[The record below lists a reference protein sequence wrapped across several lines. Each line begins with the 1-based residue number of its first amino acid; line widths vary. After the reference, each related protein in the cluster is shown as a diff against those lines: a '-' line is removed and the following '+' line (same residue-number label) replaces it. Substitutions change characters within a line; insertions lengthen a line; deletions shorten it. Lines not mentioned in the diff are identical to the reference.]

1 MPLRNMPIRRKLMA
15 MLLVTS
21 GAVLAVTCAAFIAYQ
36 YTAYRAAARHT
47 VQTLGA
53 VIASNS
59 TAAVAFDNAADET
72 DVLAALH
79 AERRI
84 IRGAVYD
91 ASGALFAHYPANAPA
106 SSFPP
111 RPKRDGLR
119 FDQGMLIDYQP
130 IRQGGNTRL
139 GTLYL
144 RWDLVSLHQEI
155 TLYALIAAG
164 MTAFAMLLAY
174 VLGRSLQQQIS
185 RPVQTLGRAALA
197 VSERRDYSVR
207 APKFGNDELGALTD
221 AFNHMLDQ
229 LAADIAE
236 RNSAEVKL
244 QRQLSRLDLLHRIT
258 RAVGERQDLRSIF
271 QVVIRHL
278 EEQVPLE
285 FGCIC
290 LYDPEEDVLTVTSVG
305 AGSRETALEL
315 ALTEKARVPV
325 DRNGLSR
332 CVRGELV
339 YEPDIAASPFPF
351 PATLAKGGLRALVFA
366 PLRAESKVFGILVA
380 ARRQPDAFSSGD
392 CEFLRQLSEH
402 VALAAHQA
410 QLYDALQ
417 RAYED
422 LRQSQESVVQQERLR
437 ALGQMASGV
446 AHDINNAISPIAL
459 YTESLLERETGL
471 SDRARTYLTTIQTA
485 IHDVARTVTRMR
497 EFYRPHEGQAA
508 VARTEV
514 DSLIRGVLELTQ
526 ARWRDLPQERGAVI
540 ELRTELA
547 SPPAVIMSAENEIRD
562 ALTNLIFNAADAM
575 PDGGTLTLRT
585 KRVVRQAK
593 YEGGGTVS
601 AGEPPAAEEPPLEM
615 VCLEVSDTGVGMDP
629 ETRRRCLE
637 PFFTTK
643 GERGTGMG
651 LAMVYGMARRH
662 GAQIEIDSAP
672 GQGTTVRLLF
682 PAAPLTADETG
693 RQLALGLPVRPL
705 RILIVDDDPLIIESL
720 REALRGDG
728 HRVTAAEGGQAG
740 LDAFE
745 AARASGEPFE
755 LVITDLGMP
764 YVDGRR
770 VAASIKAA
778 SLHTPVV
785 LLTGWGQRLTAENQ
799 VPPHVD
805 RVLNKP
811 PRLRELRAALA
822 ELARAR

>member
-1 MPLRNMPIRRKLMA
+1 MPLRNLPIRRKLMV

-21 GAVLAVTCAAFIAYQ
+21 GAVLGVTCAAFIIYQ
-36 YTAYRAAARHT
+36 YGAYRAAARHT
-47 VQTLGA
+47 VQTLGQ

-59 TAAVAFDNAADET
+59 TAAVAFDNASDET
-72 DVLAALH
+72 EVLAAVH
-79 AERRI
+79 AEPRI
-84 IRGAVYD
+84 TLAAVYD
-91 ASGALFAHYPANAPA
+91 AEGTLFARYPADAPVKV
-106 SSFPP
+106 FPP
-111 RPKRDGLR
+111 HPKRDGLR
-119 FDQGMLIDYQP
+119 FDAGLLIYYLP
-130 IRQGGNTRL
+130 IRQSGNTRL

-144 RWDLVSLHQEI
+144 CWDLVSLHREI
-155 TLYALIAAG
+155 ALYALIAAG
-164 MTAFAMLLAY
+164 MTGFAMLLAY
-174 VLGRSLQQQIS
+174 LLGRSLQEQIS
-185 RPVQTLGRAALA
+185 RPIQTLGRAALV
-197 VSERRDYSVR
+197 VSEKRDYSVR
-207 APKFGNDELGALTD
+207 APRLGNDELGVLTD

-229 LAADIAE
+229 LTADIAE
-236 RNSAEVKL
+236 RKAFGVRL

-278 EEQVPLE
+278 EEDVSVD

-290 LYDPEEDVLTVTSVG
+290 LYDPHEEILTVTSVG
-305 AGSRETALEL
+305 ARSRETALEL

-339 YEPDIAASPFPF
+339 YEPDIGASKFPF
-351 PATLAKGGLRALVFA
+351 PGTLAKGGLRALVAA
-366 PLRAESKVFGILVA
+366 PLRAESRVFGVLVA
-380 ARRQPDAFSSGD
+380 ARREPESFSSGD

-402 VALAAHQA
+402 VGLAAHQA

-422 LRQSQESVVQQERLR
+422 LRQSQDAVVQQERLR

-459 YTESLLERETGL
+459 YTESLLEREPGL
-471 SDRARTYLTTIQTA
+471 SERARTYLTTIQTA
-485 IHDVARTVTRMR
+485 IHDVARTVSRMR
-497 EFYRPHEGQAA
+497 EFYRPQEGQAA
-508 VARTEV
+508 LARIEL
-514 DSLIRGVLELTQ
+514 DRLIRGVLELTQ
-526 ARWRDLPQERGAVI
+526 ARWRDLPQEQGAVI
-540 ELRTELA
+540 ELHTDFVK
-547 SPPAVIMSAENEIRD
+547 PPAIIMGADNEVRD

-575 PDGGTLTLRT
+575 PGGGTLTLRT
-585 KRVVRQAK
+585 RRAMRQLK
-593 YEGGGTVS
+593 
-601 AGEPPAAEEPPLEM
+601 GEASGASRDAFPPAAEPPVEM
-615 VCLEVSDTGVGMDP
+615 VCLEVSDTGIGMDA

-651 LAMVYGMARRH
+651 LAMVYGMAQRH
-662 GAQIEIDSAP
+662 GADIEIDSAP
-672 GQGTTVRLLF
+672 GQGTTVRVAF
-682 PAAPLTADETG
+682 TAAPQSADETG
-693 RQLALGLPVRPL
+693 RQLALGLPVRPT

-720 REALRGDG
+720 REALRGDF
-728 HRVTAAEGGQAG
+728 HQVTAADGGQAG
-740 LDAFE
+740 IDAFE
-745 AARASGEPFE
+745 AARSRGEPFE

-770 VAASIKAA
+770 VAAAIKAA
-778 SLHTPVV
+778 SPNTPVV

-811 PRLRELRAALA
+811 PRLKDLRAALA
-822 ELARAR
+822 ELARRS

>member
-1 MPLRNMPIRRKLMA
+1 MPLKNVAIRRKLMI
-15 MLLVTS
+15 MLLITS
-21 GAVLAVTCAAFIAYQ
+21 GAVLAVTCAAFIGYQ
-36 YTAYRAAARHT
+36 YQGYRSAARHNLA
-47 VQTLGA
+47 TLA
-53 VIASNS
+53 DVIASNS
-59 TAAVAFDNAADET
+59 TAAVAFDNTSDET
-72 DVLAALH
+72 DVLAALR
-79 AERRI
+79 ADKRVTRA
-84 IRGAVYD
+84 AVYD
-91 ASGALFAHYPANAPA
+91 ARGTLFAHYPAAAAQDAFPA
-106 SSFPP
+106 HPA
-111 RPKRDGLR
+111 RDGLK
-119 FDQGMLIDYQP
+119 FEHGALVSYQP
-130 IRQGGNTRL
+130 IRQGANTRL

-144 RWDLVSLHQEI
+144 RWDLSSLRREI
-155 TLYALIAAG
+155 GLYALIAAA
-164 MTAFAMLLAY
+164 MTAFALLLAY
-174 VLGRSLQQQIS
+174 ILARSLQQQIS
-185 RPVQTLGRAALA
+185 GPIQTLGRAALA
-197 VSERRDYSVR
+197 VSEKRDYTVR
-207 APKFGNDELGALTD
+207 APKLGNDELGALTD

-229 LAADIAE
+229 LTADIAE
-236 RNSAEVKL
+236 RNAFGARL

-278 EEQVPLE
+278 EEHVPID

-290 LYDPEEDVLTVTSVG
+290 LYDPHEEMLTVTSVG
-305 AGSRETALEL
+305 TRSRETALEL

-339 YEPDIAASPFPF
+339 YEPDIGASPYPF
-351 PATLAKGGLRALVFA
+351 PGTLAKGGLRALVVA
-366 PLRAESKVFGILVA
+366 PLRAESRVFGVLVA
-380 ARRQPDAFSSGD
+380 ARREPQSFSSGD

-422 LRQSQESVVQQERLR
+422 LRQSQETVVQQERLR

-459 YTESLLERETGL
+459 YTESLLERESGL
-471 SDRARTYLTTIQTA
+471 SERARAYLTTIQTA

-497 EFYRPHEGQAA
+497 EFYRPQEGQAA
-508 VARTEV
+508 LARIELDRV
-514 DSLIRGVLELTQ
+514 IRGVLELTQ

-540 ELRTELA
+540 ELHTDLVN
-547 SPPAVIMSAENEIRD
+547 PAGAIMGAENEIRD
-562 ALTNLIFNAADAM
+562 ALTNLVFNAVDAM

-585 KRVVRQAK
+585 TTAVRPVKRDGA
-593 YEGGGTVS
+593 S
-601 AGEPPAAEEPPLEM
+601 ATEPPAEV

-651 LAMVYGMARRH
+651 LAMVYGMAQRH
-662 GAQIEIDSAP
+662 GAELEIDSAP
-672 GQGTTVRLLF
+672 GQGTTVRLVF
-682 PAAPLTADETG
+682 PCAPHSAEATG

-720 REALRGDG
+720 RETLRGDA
-728 HRVTAAEGGQAG
+728 HRVTAADGGQAG
-740 LDAFE
+740 IDAFE
-745 AARASGEPFE
+745 TARADGEPFE

-770 VAASIKAA
+770 VAAAIKTA
-778 SLHTPVV
+778 SPNTPVV

-811 PRLRELRAALA
+811 PRLKELRAALA
-822 ELARAR
+822 ELARRA

>member
-1 MPLRNMPIRRKLMA
+1 MI

-21 GAVLAVTCAAFIAYQ
+21 GAVLAITCAAFIAYQ
-36 YTAYRAAARHT
+36 YQTYRAAALYT
-47 VQTLGA
+47 IQTLGQ

-59 TAAVAFDNAADET
+59 TAAIAFDNPSDET

-84 IRGAVYD
+84 TLAAVYD
-91 ASGALFAHYPANAPA
+91 AKGALFAHYPADGAVSA
-106 SSFPP
+106 FPP
-111 RPKRDGLR
+111 HPQRDGFR
-119 FDQGMLIDYQP
+119 FDAGMLAAYQP

-144 RWDLVSLHQEI
+144 RWDLSSLHHEI
-155 TLYALIAAG
+155 ALYALIAAG
-164 MTAFAMLLAY
+164 MTLFAMLLAY
-174 VLGRSLQQQIS
+174 VLGRSLQLQIS

-197 VSERRDYSVR
+197 VSEKRDYSVR
-207 APKFGNDELGALTD
+207 APKLGDDELGTLTD

-229 LAADIAE
+229 LTADIAE
-236 RNSAEVKL
+236 RNAFGAKL
-244 QRQLSRLDLLHRIT
+244 QRQLSRLDLLQRIT

-278 EEQVPLE
+278 EEQVPID

-290 LYDPEEDVLTVTSVG
+290 LYDPQEEVLTVTSVG
-305 AGSRETALEL
+305 ALSRDTALEL

-339 YEPDIAASPFPF
+339 YEPDIGASQYPFPS
-351 PATLAKGGLRALVFA
+351 TLAKGGLRALVVA
-366 PLRAESKVFGILVA
+366 PLRAESRVFGVLVA
-380 ARRQPDAFSSGD
+380 ARREPEAFSSGD

-417 RAYED
+417 QAYEN
-422 LRQSQESVVQQERLR
+422 LRQSQETVVQQERLR

-459 YTESLLERETGL
+459 YTESLLEREPAL
-471 SDRARTYLTTIQTA
+471 SDRARAYLTTIQTA
-485 IHDVARTVTRMR
+485 IHDVARTVSRMR
-497 EFYRPHEGQAA
+497 EFYRPQEAQAA
-508 VARTEV
+508 LARVEL
-514 DSLIRGVLELTQ
+514 DRLIRGVLELTQ

-540 ELRTELA
+540 ELQTDLVNP
-547 SPPAVIMSAENEIRD
+547 SAVIMAAENEIRD

-575 PDGGTLTLRT
+575 PDGGTLTVRT
-585 KRVVRQAK
+585 KIALRQPK
-593 YEGGGTVS
+593 PEGTNGSQG
-601 AGEPPAAEEPPLEM
+601 ADAAESPIEV
-615 VCLEVSDTGVGMDP
+615 VCLEVSDTGLGMDE

-651 LAMVYGMARRH
+651 LAMVYGMAQRH
-662 GAQIEIDSAP
+662 RAELEIDSVP
-672 GQGTTVRLLF
+672 GEGTTVRLVF
-682 PAAPLTADETG
+682 PAAPRAADATG
-693 RQLALGLPVRPL
+693 KQLALGLPVRPL

-720 REALRGDG
+720 RETLRGDG

-740 LDAFE
+740 IDAFE
-745 AARASGEPFE
+745 TARSRGEPFE

-764 YVDGRR
+764 YVDGRK
-770 VAASIKAA
+770 VSAAIKAA
-778 SLHTPVV
+778 LPHTPVV

-811 PRLRELRAALA
+811 PRLRDLRAALA
-822 ELARAR
+822 ELARRA